1 MNRLKMN
8 TKIDAEIVYG
18 PFNGQIHIGEG
29 FKIGSCWEWE
39 QWRKSKYSFPHGKM
53 MLVRKWSDHNLC
65 TDEGLNHQMD
75 IAFSAGTPITSWFVL
90 LFEDSHSPA
99 AGDTYAV
106 PGFTESTAYDEAT
119 RPAWQEAGVSSKTI
133 TNSANKATFTM
144 NATKT
149 IYGGALVGGG
159 TDEDTKDD
167 QAGGGTLYCESQFAS
182 GSKPVV
188 DDDVLKVTI
197 TITGADA

>member
-1 MNRLKMN
+1 MNKLKMN
-8 TKIDAEIVYG
+8 TRVDAEILFG

-29 FKIGSCWEWE
+29 FRVGSLWEWE
-39 QWRKSKYSFPHGKM
+39 HWRKNKFGVS
-53 MLVRKWSDHNLC
+53 MLISRWADHNLC
-65 TDEGLNHQMD
+65 TDEGLNNLMD
-75 IAFSAGTPITSWFVL
+75 VHFSAATQITAWYVL
-90 LFEDSHSPA
+90 IFEDNHTPA
-99 AGDTYAV
+99 AGNTYAV
-106 PGFTESTAYDEAT
+106 PGFTESTAYDEAN

-133 TNSANKATFTM
+133 TNSANKATFTI

-159 TDEDTKDD
+159 TDADTKDD
-167 QAGGGTLYCESQFAS
+167 QAGGGVLYCESQFAS

>member
-1 MNRLKMN
+1 MDDLKMGV
-8 TKIDAEIVYG
+8 KCDADIVFG
-18 PFNGQIHIGEG
+18 PFNGQIHIGEN
-29 FKIGSCWEWE
+29 FQVGSIWQWEH
-39 QWRKSKYSFPHGKM
+39 WRKNKYGPASRYMLLSK
-53 MLVRKWSDHNLC
+53 WADHNLC
-65 TDEGLNHQMD
+65 TDEGLTSLMD
-75 IAFSAGTPITSWFVL
+75 IYFSDGTQITSWFVVI
-90 LFEDSHSPA
+90 FEDSHTPA

-159 TDEDTKDD
+159 TAEDTKDD
-167 QAGGGTLYCESQFAS
+167 QAGGGVLYCESTFAS

>member
-1 MNRLKMN
+1 MNRLKMR
-8 TKIDAEIVYG
+8 TKIDAEVVRG
-18 PFNGQIHIGEG
+18 PFHLFNQ
-29 FKIGSCWEWE
+29 FRMASLWEWE
-39 QWRKSKYSFPHGKM
+39 HWRKGQMIDH
-53 MLVRKWSDHNLC
+53 WTDHNLC
-65 TDEGLNHQMD
+65 TDEGLTHIMD
-75 IAFSAGTPITSWFVL
+75 IAFSDGTQITDWFVII
-90 LFEDSHSPA
+90 FEDSHSPA

-159 TDEDTKDD
+159 TAEDTKDD
-167 QAGGGTLYCESQFAS
+167 QAGGGVLYCESQFAS

>member
-1 MNRLKMN
+1 MGDRV
-8 TKIDAEIVYG
+8 DADILFG

-29 FKIGSCWEWE
+29 FRIGSIWEWE
-39 QWRKSKYSFPHGKM
+39 QWRRSKYLFPYGKM

-65 TDEGLNHQMD
+65 TDEGLNNLMD
-75 IAFSAGTPITSWFVL
+75 VHFSAGTQITSWYVVI
-90 LFEDSHSPA
+90 FEDSHTPA

-133 TNSANKATFTM
+133 TNSANKANFTM

-149 IYGGALVGGG
+149 IYGGGLVGGG
-159 TDEDTKDD
+159 STPSTKDD
-167 QAGGGTLYCESQFAS
+167 QAGGGVLYCESQFAS